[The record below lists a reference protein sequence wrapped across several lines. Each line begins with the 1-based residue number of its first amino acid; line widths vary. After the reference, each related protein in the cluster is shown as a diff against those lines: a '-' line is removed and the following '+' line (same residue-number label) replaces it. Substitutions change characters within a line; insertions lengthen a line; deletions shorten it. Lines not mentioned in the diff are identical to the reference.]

1 MIDTLATTGA
11 LVTLDAPVTAGAP
24 AVLGTFDYSLV
35 NVVSLLVG
43 LLFLANG
50 YFLVRKGREAVAV
63 FVLSVA
69 VGGGLVFVALFP
81 GAFDF
86 VARLLGLELRARAI
100 LVVSNLTLFALVIY
114 LLNRIGKLYDRV
126 SRLNERLSLLDAELE
141 AAGGRGDSD
150 DPDDHE

>member
-1 MIDTLATTGA
+1 MIPMIGFIASTG
-11 LVTLDAPVTAGAP
+11 VP
-24 AVLGTFDYSLV
+24 AVIGSFDYSLV

-50 YFLVRKGREAVAV
+50 YYLVRKGREAVAV

-81 GAFDF
+81 GAFDL

-126 SRLNERLSLLDAELE
+126 SRLNERLSLLDAEVE
-141 AAGGRGDSD
+141 DHGDRGGHGDRR
-150 DPDDHE
+150 DDHE